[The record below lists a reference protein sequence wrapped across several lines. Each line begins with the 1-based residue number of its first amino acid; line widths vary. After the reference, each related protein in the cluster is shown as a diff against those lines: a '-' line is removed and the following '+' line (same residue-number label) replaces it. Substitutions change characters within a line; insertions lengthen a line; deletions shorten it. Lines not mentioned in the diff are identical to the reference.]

1 MLMVFQDIARLYA
14 KAGAVAEHDTVMKA
28 FEIANEIAEYANNMM
43 TAGRISG
50 FGVKTKNNILAIK
63 IDSKQS

>member
-1 MLMVFQDIARLYA
+1 MYA

-50 FGVKTKNNILAIK
+50 FGVKTKKIVLAI
-63 IDSKQS
+63 